1 MAFSKK
7 HKWQENE
14 NLVEVLRR
22 EEVVADVPGVVGQ
35 LAIGTLQLGI
45 SVTDFTVLNNLS
57 EEQRA
62 LIPLPNLKKHKLYT
76 YDISNK
82 SVMRRNLRY
91 HVIY

>member
-7 HKWQENE
+7 NTKWQENE

-62 LIPLPNLKKHKLYT
+62 LIPLPNLKSINFTPTTFLIKVLC
-76 YDISNK
+76 DAI
-82 SVMRRNLRY
+82 
-91 HVIY
+91 